1 MIIKTKINNKVSFYY
16 LVRVAKAIQERFN
29 PFILDIKPKE
39 SRIVLNPA
47 FIFSGDQPETLEKR
61 LHNQGMSY
69 GNLFLNNCKTK
80 RDLYN
85 LLTALRLYKVL
96 ESGSIVI

>member
-1 MIIKTKINNKVSFYY
+1 
-16 LVRVAKAIQERFN
+16 
-29 PFILDIKPKE
+29 LDIKPNK
-39 SRIVLNPA
+39 IILNPC
-47 FIFSGDQPETLEKR
+47 FVFSGNQPETLEKR

-69 GNLFLNNCKTK
+69 ENLFLNNCKTK